1 MCLYVRE
8 LSPTEGNKLVRMARN
23 GSNPVSVRRA
33 LVVLASAQRM
43 KVPEIA
49 RLYHLFEEHV
59 RHTIHAFNEK
69 GFETL
74 QPRYGGGRP
83 RTLTDEEEQASLS
96 WHKSHQ
102 RLWDCRLRPGH

>member
-8 LSPTEGNKLVRMARN
+8 LSPAEGNRLVRIARK

-49 RLYHLFEEHV
+49 RLYHLSEEHV
-59 RHTIHAFNEK
+59 YWPQS
-69 GFETL
+69 
-74 QPRYGGGRP
+74 QPRQKG
-83 RTLTDEEEQASLS
+83 
-96 WHKSHQ
+96 WVKMK
-102 RLWDCRLRPGH
+102 